1 MTDRLGLAEGF
12 EVGENVGW
20 ARRACLGTPN
30 TAFSLGSDEHGPSA
44 LPGVREKVV
53 VVAPELLVNPVVWFG
68 FGLEDSLYVFPCLL

>member
-20 ARRACLGTPN
+20 APRRLLGTPN
-30 TAFSLGSDEHGPSA
+30 TAFSLGSGDHGISA

-53 VVAPELLVNPVVWFG
+53 VVAPELLVDPVVWFG
-68 FGLEDSLYVFPCLL
+68 FGLEDSLHVFPGQL